1 MMVILVLDKTFF
13 GKYFLFG
20 GELTSKFY
28 QKIFSK
34 SNLGAFLRPRKKGVF
49 QMKKKKSREIWK
61 KTGQD
66 LQDYLLFRKR
76 GSQLTNRK
84 QYNRQKAKREGKDEE

>member
-1 MMVILVLDKTFF
+1 
-13 GKYFLFG
+13 
-20 GELTSKFY
+20 
-28 QKIFSK
+28 
-34 SNLGAFLRPRKKGVF
+34 
-49 QMKKKKSREIWK
+49 MKKKKSGKISREIWK

-84 QYNRQKAKREGKDEE
+84 LYNRQKAKKEGRNDE

>member
-1 MMVILVLDKTFF
+1 MVNI
-13 GKYFLFG
+13 LFG
-20 GELTSKFY
+20 ENLQIKYLPQNIFKVKFR
-28 QKIFSK
+28 
-34 SNLGAFLRPRKKGVF
+34 GVPRPYKKEVF

-84 QYNRQKAKREGKDEE
+84 QYNRQKVKREGKDEE

>member
-1 MMVILVLDKTFF
+1 
-13 GKYFLFG
+13 
-20 GELTSKFY
+20 
-28 QKIFSK
+28 
-34 SNLGAFLRPRKKGVF
+34 
-49 QMKKKKSREIWK
+49 MKKKKSREIWK

-84 QYNRQKAKREGKDEE
+84 QYNRQKAKREEKDEE